1 VLGPSRGVFVDK
13 DRDRVRYAPTLRSGG
28 LLLVEW
34 DRLADPPG
42 QRLQLLNGE
51 VVVNAAPRPAYQD
64 EQTRI
69 GTVPVTQLTVNRRQA
84 DPVERQPLTA
94 FRDGQVADSQELR
107 DQAGWEHHYPNPER
121 TLVAMAAAVLNDLD
135 AHGPDRVAALA
146 VTHADCETL
155 ADRIRADLTEQGTIA
170 GPGREGPGWA
180 GPRTYQAADRILL
193 HAHAHLPDGRRLTNG
208 TVAPVTG
215 TSAAGL
221 EVMADSSREAA
232 CLPAAFVTGL
242 TADSRPQVSHA
253 YGPRRLQI
261 ARAQLAGQIRNAA
274 DRATPPDEG
283 GPAAII
289 DDPVDALRDLDRA
302 INQAAGRPGPQGTLR
317 RTAAASPGPHIHVK
331 HPHAAQTECPTASA
345 PAPTIGI

>member
-1 VLGPSRGVFVDK
+1 VFVDK

-121 TLVAMAAAVLNDLD
+121 TLAAMAAAVLNDLD